1 MEVKIKLE
9 NGCENFCP
17 KKAHPDDAGYDLY
30 SRIDAVL
37 EPLSG
42 IAIPVGFAMELPRG
56 YEAQI
61 RPRSGFSAKG
71 MEATLPDG
79 NVVRVDADVI
89 LGTIDET
96 YRGNVG
102 VIIKS
107 YEKEPFVVAK
117 GTRIAQMV
125 ISECYMGTLEI
136 AEELNETERGE
147 GGFGHTGTK

>member
-42 IAIPVGFAMELPRG
+42 MAIPVGFAMELPSG

-61 RPRSGFSAKG
+61 RPRSGLAAKHHITVTNSPG
-71 MEATLPDG
+71 T
-79 NVVRVDADVI
+79 VDAN
-89 LGTIDET
+89 
-96 YRGNVG
+96 YRGE
-102 VIIKS
+102 IKAIL
-107 YEKEPFVVAK
+107 YNLGKEPFIIQC
-117 GTRIAQMV
+117 GDRIAQMV
-125 ISECYMGTLEI
+125 ICKLPEIELQEVTALSESDRGT
-136 AEELNETERGE
+136 
-147 GGFGHTGTK
+147 GGFGSSGK

>member
-42 IAIPVGFAMELPRG
+42 MVIPIGFAMELPTG

-61 RPRSGFSAKG
+61 RPRSGLAAKHHITVTNSPG
-71 MEATLPDG
+71 T
-79 NVVRVDADVI
+79 VDAN
-89 LGTIDET
+89 
-96 YRGNVG
+96 YRGE
-102 VIIKS
+102 IKAIL
-107 YEKEPFVVAK
+107 YNLGREPFVIQR
-117 GTRIAQMV
+117 GDRIAQMV
-125 ISECYMGTLEI
+125 ICKLPEINFVEATELSETDRGT
-136 AEELNETERGE
+136 
-147 GGFGHTGTK
+147 GGFGSSGK

>member
-42 IAIPVGFAMELPRG
+42 MAIPVGFAIELPTG

-61 RPRSGFSAKG
+61 RPRSGLA
-71 MEATLPDG
+71 
-79 NVVRVDADVI
+79 VRHHITVTNSPGTVDAN
-89 LGTIDET
+89 
-96 YRGNVG
+96 YRGE
-102 VIIKS
+102 IKAIL
-107 YEKEPFVVAK
+107 YNLGKEPFIIQR
-117 GTRIAQMV
+117 GDRIAQMV
-125 ISECYMGTLEI
+125 ICELPEIELKEAATLSKSDRGT
-136 AEELNETERGE
+136 
-147 GGFGHTGTK
+147 GGFGSSGK

>member
-42 IAIPVGFAMELPRG
+42 MAIPVGFAMELPTG

-61 RPRSGFSAKG
+61 RPRSGLAAKYHITVTNSPG
-71 MEATLPDG
+71 T
-79 NVVRVDADVI
+79 VDAN
-89 LGTIDET
+89 
-96 YRGNVG
+96 YRGE
-102 VIIKS
+102 IKAIL
-107 YEKEPFVVAK
+107 YNLGKEPFIIQR
-117 GTRIAQMV
+117 GDRIAQMV
-125 ISECYMGTLEI
+125 ICELPEIELKEAATLSKSDRGT
-136 AEELNETERGE
+136 
-147 GGFGHTGTK
+147 GGFGSSGK

>member
-42 IAIPVGFAMELPRG
+42 MAIPVGFAIELPTG

-61 RPRSGFSAKG
+61 RPRSGLAAKHHITVTNSPG
-71 MEATLPDG
+71 T
-79 NVVRVDADVI
+79 VDAN
-89 LGTIDET
+89 
-96 YRGNVG
+96 YRGE
-102 VIIKS
+102 IKAIL
-107 YEKEPFVVAK
+107 YNLGKEPFIIQC
-117 GTRIAQMV
+117 GDRIAQMV
-125 ISECYMGTLEI
+125 ICKLPEIELQEVTALSESDRGT
-136 AEELNETERGE
+136 
-147 GGFGHTGTK
+147 GGFGSSGK